1 MKEIIIIEYMISLLD
16 FFKKNPKLYYQTNS
30 SQLILLFTQNKYHIQ
45 NEINDEVR
53 SFITSFL
60 FSYQKQLHK
69 SQELEFL
76 NRYLEDDI
84 KHPLAVI
91 SFHIKL
97 RKNIISNFIDNHKN
111 GLLEVHQ
118 IKFGNEIDFLI
129 IFKMI
134 GQLQ

>member
-60 FSYQKQLHK
+60 FSYQK
-69 SQELEFL
+69 
-76 NRYLEDDI
+76 
-84 KHPLAVI
+84 
-91 SFHIKL
+91 
-97 RKNIISNFIDNHKN
+97 
-111 GLLEVHQ
+111 
-118 IKFGNEIDFLI
+118 
-129 IFKMI
+129 
-134 GQLQ
+134 